1 MQTDI
6 ASISTKGQFVIPRP
20 FRDILKLSAGTKMV
34 IMCDGKHLLLKPISR
49 PDAKEYKVSSFAVSP
64 SLPPPSNPPPSHPL
78 SSADSGR
85 GEGEKGTP
93 RRLPFVSMSP

>member
-34 IMCDGKHLLLKPISR
+34 IMCDGKHLLLRPIPR
-49 PDAKEYKVSSFAVSP
+49 PETKAFKAVIDGANELANQAAAKKTKG
-64 SLPPPSNPPPSHPL
+64 
-78 SSADSGR
+78 GR
-85 GEGEKGTP
+85 K
-93 RRLPFVSMSP
+93 

>member
-6 ASISTKGQFVIPRP
+6 ASVSTKGQFVIPRP

-49 PDAKEYKVSSFAVSP
+49 PDAKAFKAVIDGVDQWSKK
-64 SLPPPSNPPPSHPL
+64 
-78 SSADSGR
+78 AAAKKAKGGR
-85 GEGEKGTP
+85 K
-93 RRLPFVSMSP
+93 

>member
-49 PDAKEYKVSSFAVSP
+49 PDTKTFKAVIDGMDQWEKKAAAKKAKG
-64 SLPPPSNPPPSHPL
+64 
-78 SSADSGR
+78 GR
-85 GEGEKGTP
+85 K
-93 RRLPFVSMSP
+93 